1 MSEIVHSVARE
12 AADRLAVATH
22 TVTRDLVTATA
33 PAGDEAAAGAVVDAP
48 RLHTAAAA
56 VLVLVGGACRAVGDP
71 EAAERFLTAAELALR
86 RFGRAVAAAERR
98 GSISAEAA
106 LRLLERSSAVG
117 VALAALEETS
127 LVTAPREEAP
137 VHKAVVAA

>member
-1 MSEIVHSVARE
+1 MSEIVYSVARE

-22 TVTRDLVTATA
+22 TVTRDLVAATA
-33 PAGDEAAAGAVVDAP
+33 PVADEAEATVVDAP

-56 VLVLVGGACRAVGDP
+56 VLVLVGGACRAAGDP
-71 EAAERFLTAAELALR
+71 EAAERYLSAAELALR

-117 VALAALEETS
+117 VALAALEEAA
-127 LVTAPREEAP
+127 LVTTPREETP
-137 VHKAVVAA
+137 VHDATVAA